1 VASGTATSG
10 SRARWSVSRPAGR
23 SPPAAHPRPP
33 ARALRAA
40 RGACQSWCA
49 RRDAEGVGRCAD
61 EALRELLADGG
72 VARIVRE
79 SVLRRMRAADADAL
93 PSEGL
98 RAAMR
103 SLRAL

>member
-1 VASGTATSG
+1 V
-10 SRARWSVSRPAGR
+10 
-23 SPPAAHPRPP
+23 
-33 ARALRAA
+33 
-40 RGACQSWCA
+40 
-49 RRDAEGVGRCAD
+49 EGVGRCAD